1 MEPLDA
7 VNPFHGGDDDLVPRS
22 NGAARGD
29 RAALCKHGWVGVC
42 TFVEREKQEMR
53 TSLRRE
59 TGKCK
64 KGLNHFGLNKKKNFI
79 AAAVH
84 F

>member
-53 TSLRRE
+53 REKGERRR
-59 TGKCK
+59 GNAK
-64 KGLNHFGLNKKKNFI
+64 KG
-79 AAAVH
+79 
-84 F
+84 